1 MIATKM
7 SLDCEFNGINLY
19 LKKNHQL
26 RILYHLHFF
35 RFYQALLQ
43 QLSYQHRIFVLQF
56 VLRDLP
62 ALLLLVPQISSSN
75 YEVFRILSKYGQSHF
90 FEMVVCQ
97 TRTTQLSRDFIA
109 IINII
114 AIRISLTVPLNHFYS
129 IDAGGSFP
137 MRQLCSL
144 STIQIRPV
152 PQIHGNELQLQ
163 VLRMMGFN
171 IQSYY

>member
-97 TRTTQLSRDFIA
+97 
-109 IINII
+109 
-114 AIRISLTVPLNHFYS
+114 
-129 IDAGGSFP
+129 
-137 MRQLCSL
+137 
-144 STIQIRPV
+144 
-152 PQIHGNELQLQ
+152 
-163 VLRMMGFN
+163 
-171 IQSYY
+171 